1 MAKPVERQ
9 TVMLPKK
16 HKSIFVLMNILQKTL
31 FVIWILLLYP
41 FFDVNG
47 QSQMTE
53 VDSTFKSYISN
64 AWNEVRESGF
74 SDSLQNTYAK
84 EFFEYYLANKNSEIA
99 ENAFASAFLMWSN
112 TGEDKYTQEALQ
124 SLSFD
129 SGLWRQ
135 IITPLSSIYARNDDL
150 EFEEYIELL
159 HYLEDEL
166 TEAKSLS
173 EIYSRLV
180 SYYNDE
186 EEIELVTK
194 YARNLVELNADEW
207 YVNHGLGYLHEIES
221 LQIGQKAPSFSAITL
236 QGETLSLE
244 DLNGKF
250 VILEFWGTWCGPCIP
265 EIPRLQMLWEQHG
278 ESNLFILGIALD
290 DNEEVVNE
298 FIEERDMPWP
308 QILQSDR
315 YRGELVELFNV
326 VGIPRM
332 YLLNPSGEI
341 VARDLRGEEMVSEV
355 NRLISEY
362 TE

>member
-1 MAKPVERQ
+1 
-9 TVMLPKK
+9 
-16 HKSIFVLMNILQKTL
+16 MNIKRKPL
-31 FVIWILLLYP
+31 FIIWIFILYP
-41 FFDVNG
+41 IVDVNG
-47 QSQMTE
+47 QSKNAEADT
-53 VDSTFKSYISN
+53 TFESYISE
-64 AWNEVRESGF
+64 AWSEVRESGF
-74 SDSLQNTYAK
+74 SDSLQNAYAK
-84 EFFEYYLANKNSEIA
+84 EFFEYYLVHKNSETA
-99 ENAFASAFLMWSN
+99 EKAFASAFLMWSN
-112 TGEDKYTQEALQ
+112 TGEDKYISEALQ
-124 SLSFD
+124 SISYD
-129 SGLWRQ
+129 SGIWRQ

-186 EEIELVTK
+186 DEIEMVTK
-194 YARNLVELNADEW
+194 YARKLVELNADEW

-236 QGETLSLE
+236 KGETLTLE

-265 EIPRLQMLWEQHG
+265 EIPHLQTLWEKHG
-278 ESNLFILGIALD
+278 EDKLLILGISLD
-290 DNEEVVNE
+290 NSEEIVTE
-298 FIEERDMPWP
+298 FIEKRDMPWP

-315 YRGELVELFNV
+315 FNGELVELFNV

-355 NRLISEY
+355 NRFISEY
-362 TE
+362 SE